1 MKLDGGDYAENA
13 STRAP
18 LRFNVIDTSNL
29 TDHIGFLNVLTP
41 CRPLMPSVIFTNK
54 LATDDDD
61 DAMTRDIF
69 LELLCGDLSV
79 LAMILDL
86 IPVSYISNFTSQ

>member
-1 MKLDGGDYAENA
+1 MQ
-13 STRAP
+13 
-18 LRFNVIDTSNL
+18 FNVIDTSNL

-41 CRPLMPSVIFTNK
+41 CRPLMQTKPSSVIFTNK

-61 DAMTRDIF
+61 DDVMTRDIF